1 MSRIRFPAQRDEL
14 QRLLKQ
20 SHLSYAELAKRVGI
34 KVDTVEKYAE
44 GWQVAGKSTL
54 VAIRQVC
61 TFEKERL
68 DRAAGKISPDLLHEE
83 AVAYA
88 GKLLDLPADKRDLA
102 KAMIDQLH
110 GVSSKAEAQAEDA
123 IAKDFQKHAASRVR
137 RRLVKGKRT
146 PKTAPQAQSDPH
158 LINRESNPSPSE
170 PKKEDAP

>member
-20 SHLSYAELAKRVGI
+20 SHLSYSQLAQRVGI
-34 KVDTVEKYAE
+34 KSDTVEKYAE
-44 GWQVAGKSTL
+44 GWQSAGKSTL

-88 GKLLDLPADKRDLA
+88 GKLLELPPDKRNLA

-110 GVSSKAEAQAEDA
+110 DVSSKAASLAEDA
-123 IAKDFQKHAASRVR
+123 IAKGFQKHAASRAR
-137 RRLVKGKRT
+137 QRLLKGKHT
-146 PKTAPQAQSDPH
+146 PKADLPIRSDH
-158 LINRESNPSPSE
+158 RLTDKESTPLPSE
-170 PKKEDAP
+170 PKKPESP